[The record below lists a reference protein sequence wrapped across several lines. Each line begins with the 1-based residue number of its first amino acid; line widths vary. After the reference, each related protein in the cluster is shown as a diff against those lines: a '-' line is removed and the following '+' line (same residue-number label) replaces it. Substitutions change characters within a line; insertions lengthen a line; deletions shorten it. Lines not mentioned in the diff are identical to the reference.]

1 MDELLWDS
9 LEQFRAVTLQTG
21 NKKDEKDVVQLT
33 GQGVAADGMTFLQY
47 RGDFFISV
55 SG

>member
-1 MDELLWDS
+1 MRLTGTVQS
-9 LEQFRAVTLQTG
+9 SHTG
-21 NKKDEKDVVQLT
+21 NKKGEKDVVQLT